1 MMKSLIC
8 ASLLMLLSA
17 CGKSGK
23 QEKQATSDTIDS
35 ALTTAVTQYSAMA
48 KRLPE
53 GRFPK
58 SYHVK
63 NDSLETSDSGWWC
76 SGFYPGTLLLLDEA
90 KGAPEL
96 KKEADRILKLLEK
109 EQFNKTTHDLG
120 FMMFCSFG
128 NLERLH
134 PNAQTE
140 TILMNSAKS
149 LATRFNEKAG
159 CIQSWDSSPWNK
171 AAADEMPVII
181 DNMMNLELL
190 FWATR
195 HSGDSS
201 FYKIATRHADT
212 TIKNHFRP
220 DYSSYHVV
228 VYGKEDGK
236 VHKQITNQGAAD
248 DSAWARGQAW
258 GLYGYVAAYRET
270 KDKKYLEQAT
280 HIADFIL
287 NHPNLPKD
295 KVPYWDFNAPNIPDA
310 LRDSSAGSIIAS
322 ALFELSRFASEE
334 NAKRYK
340 DNANA
345 ILATLLSS
353 EYLAKDGSNGGFL
366 LRHGVGNM
374 PNKTEIDVPLTYGDY
389 YLVEALMRSK
399 KYNAKKS

>member
-1 MMKSLIC
+1 MTKLFIC

-17 CGKSGK
+17 CAKSDKKVEPTDKIESGLDN
-23 QEKQATSDTIDS
+23 AIS
-35 ALTTAVTQYSAMA
+35 QYASLA

-90 KGAPEL
+90 KGAPKL
-96 KKEADRILKLLEK
+96 KKEAMRILKDLEK

-128 NLERLH
+128 NLERLD
-134 PNAQTE
+134 PNPETE
-140 TILMNSAKS
+140 KILMNSAKS

-159 CIQSWDSSPWNK
+159 CIQSWDSSPWNG

-220 DYSSYHVV
+220 DYSSFHVV
-228 VYGKEDGK
+228 IYGKEDGK

-248 DSAWARGQAW
+248 NSAWARGQAW

-270 KDKKYLEQAT
+270 KDKRYLDQAV

-287 NHPNLPKD
+287 NHPNFPKD
-295 KVPYWDFNAPNIPDA
+295 KVPYWDFNAPGIPNA
-310 LRDSSAGSIIAS
+310 LRDSSAASIIAS
-322 ALFELSRFASEE
+322 ALFELSTFSDAT

-340 DNANA
+340 DNASA
-345 ILATLLSS
+345 ILDTLLSS

-389 YLVEALMRSK
+389 YLVEAMMRSK
-399 KYNAKKS
+399 KR